1 MKYKQLRMK
10 LPSLIVCILPEGAT
24 DLYTVGRLSEISSL
38 FVTYFDH
45 LERQTVSVGNC
56 LQAGNLFKLILQASA
71 IAWYVFAASGSVML
85 SRLISLRLVS
95 LLNASSLA
103 NAHTQRT
110 NTLQTFVSSERLV
123 R

>member
-45 LERQTVSVGNC
+45 LERQTVSVGHR
-56 LQAGNLFKLILQASA
+56 LQAGNLLKLILQASA
-71 IAWYVFAASGSVML
+71 TAWYVFATSDSFML
-85 SRLISLRLVS
+85 DQLISLRLVS
-95 LLNASSLA
+95 LLNVLSPA

-110 NTLQTFVSSERLV
+110 NTLQTFVSSERLIQ
-123 R
+123 